1 MCLSKQCYF
10 DLFIFLKKLKVDL
23 QLMIYHESS
32 FKTTVKNTKE
42 KLNVYLVFRLIL
54 KKYKFNVFLEEKN
67 SQTTVLNYMKKGS

>member
-1 MCLSKQCYF
+1 
-10 DLFIFLKKLKVDL
+10 
-23 QLMIYHESS
+23 MIYHESS

-42 KLNVYLVFRLIL
+42 KLNVYLVFLLIL